1 MILPKAFAAWLSL
14 DELCG
19 RDCRPPAVP
28 SRDKGAQKFPHAQ
41 RNKGVNNPL
50 TRSRPRKAGEKTWEC
65 LMRKLVLGLVG
76 ASALAISS
84 AASAVVILPGA
95 PAVGD
100 QSQGTTVFL
109 TTPPQPIASTF
120 VGPITAT

>member
-1 MILPKAFAAWLSL
+1 MSKAFGGWVNLGGL
-14 DELCG
+14 VG
-19 RDCRPPAVP
+19 RVVRAHTVP

-109 TTPPQPIASTF
+109 
-120 VGPITAT
+120 